1 MIFTGVMLDGLV
13 SIAVLV
19 NQELIVRMVLAK
31 TTRLNANAL
40 VTTMVPPV
48 TNLYAKKD
56 VIHNM

>member
-40 VTTMVPPV
+40 VTTMVQRV
-48 TNLYAKKD
+48 INQYAEK
-56 VIHNM
+56 VAIQNM